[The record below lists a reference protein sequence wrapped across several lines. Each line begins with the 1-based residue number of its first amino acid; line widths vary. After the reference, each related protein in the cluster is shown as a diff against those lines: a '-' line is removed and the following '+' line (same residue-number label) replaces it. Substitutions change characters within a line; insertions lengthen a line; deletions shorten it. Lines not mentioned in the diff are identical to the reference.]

1 MSTNIQICDGN
12 NAVFLVINE
21 QIKQPKNDFVPKSRR
36 FIEQKVNKFLKKVTS
51 AEHEFWNDQSF
62 CPNHADIPQTPKTLE
77 PNEHNNVK
85 KVKKREPKIIV
96 HSEFWDYSKFLPAT
110 NCVPVETSTLGL
122 HFAQIFISLAFKLER
137 VVHLRQKTR
146 FWRKSV
152 HFPDFAKKCP
162 ILVKICHFRLR
173 VHRHTGAAEV
183 HNSTWK
189 DCLAPKLCTQASHGP
204 QQSLQLP
211 VKVLKNGTP
220 KKGSFWLCAKCVSLN
235 VDMWDLKML
244 PKYSSCSKEN
254 FDYFQI
260 FKSFLIPHQRFYGF
274 ARTPSLLKWIDS

>member
-1 MSTNIQICDGN
+1 M
-12 NAVFLVINE
+12 
-21 QIKQPKNDFVPKSRR
+21 
-36 FIEQKVNKFLKKVTS
+36 
-51 AEHEFWNDQSF
+51 
-62 CPNHADIPQTPKTLE
+62 
-77 PNEHNNVK
+77 
-85 KVKKREPKIIV
+85 
-96 HSEFWDYSKFLPAT
+96 
-110 NCVPVETSTLGL
+110 
-122 HFAQIFISLAFKLER
+122 
-137 VVHLRQKTR
+137 
-146 FWRKSV
+146 

-211 VKVLKNGTP
+211 VKVLKHGTP

-274 ARTPSLLKWIDS
+274 ARTPTLKDVNTNVIKCKRCLPCPRVVFSRKTNSEWTKGCCFFCSESRFLEISA